1 MPLMPHKFNAA
12 RRHKFAKTRYRVT
25 NWPEYNESL
34 RQRGDLTIWVTD
46 EALGQWLAPRRTTR
60 GGQPIYSDMAIT
72 MCLTLGMV
80 YKLPL
85 RQTQG
90 LMRSIARLMGL
101 DIPVPD
107 FSTLSRR
114 GLGLTLPA
122 RPRTKRTEPVHLVVD
137 STGLKIFGEG
147 EWQHNKHKTKAKRRS
162 WRKLHLGLD
171 LLSGEIICSDLTL
184 DNIGDPSALP
194 ELFDQ
199 IDDPVSRFLADGAYD
214 GSPTSALL
222 KARFGDAVETII
234 PPPKNA
240 IPSLQ
245 SAHDPSS
252 RDQHL
257 ADIHARGRFAWQ
269 VSSGYN
275 QRSRVEAQI
284 GRWKGVIGSKLKAR
298 SFLNQKTE
306 VRIGVSILNKMTEL
320 GRPEFEVVC

>member
-1 MPLMPHKFNAA
+1 MPHKFNAA

-46 EALGQWLAPRRTTR
+46 EALRQWLAPRRTTR

-80 YKLPL
+80 FKLPL

-194 ELFDQ
+194 GLLDQ
-199 IDDPVSRFLADGAYD
+199 VDDTVIRFLADGAYD
-214 GSPTSALL
+214 GSPTSDLL
-222 KARFGDAVETII
+222 EARFGDAVEIII

-240 IPSLQ
+240 VPSPQ
-245 SAHDPSS
+245 SMTDPTL
-252 RDQHL
+252 RDRHI
-257 ADIHARGRFAWQ
+257 AEIHACGRLAWQ

-275 QRSRVEAQI
+275 QRSRVETQM
-284 GRWKGVIGSKLKAR
+284 GRWKSVVGPKLQAR
-298 SFLNQKTE
+298 RFENQKTE
-306 VRIGVSILNKMTEL
+306 VRIAVNVLNKMTEL
-320 GRPEFEVVC
+320 GRPEFEVVT